1 MDSGDGSSIPRMRTR
16 QQFLKY
22 CVEFIEKRNKS
33 TQNANTSTQSS
44 TVSCGRKTVKLEE
57 KNTCF
62 GGVEKPKMGK
72 MKVESSKRKFSP
84 GTCESVTKRPF
95 IQEIYDDDD
104 DDDDVVIIA
113 TDSSDSESSSNVG
126 LRAVKD
132 VISSSSSKRGA
143 H

>member
-33 TQNANTSTQSS
+33 TQNAYTRTQSS
-44 TVSCGRKTVKLEE
+44 TVSCGKKTVKLEE

-62 GGVEKPKMGK
+62 GVVEKPKMGK
-72 MKVESSKRKFSP
+72 KKVESSKRKFSP
-84 GTCESVTKRPF
+84 GTYESVTKRPF
-95 IQEIYDDDD
+95 IQEIYDDD